1 MSILSKQIRFPYN
14 YKRIDFG
21 RVVDPT
27 ISLDVKA
34 ESHWKSFDFLMD
46 SGADTTTIPIYF
58 TKLVKTEINK
68 RGKTT
73 IGGVEGNGVA
83 GYPGKIWIRLDNDV
97 LSVRCYFIESDVI
110 PLLGRVDIWNKYTI
124 IFDNMRK
131 EVVFEKL

>member
-34 ESHWKSFDFLMD
+34 EPGWKSFDFLID

-68 RGKTT
+68 RGKTS
-73 IGGVEGNGVA
+73 IGGVEGNGIV
-83 GYPGKIWIRLDNDV
+83 GYPGKIWIRLNTDV
-97 LSVRCYFIESDVI
+97 LSVRCYFIESDVT